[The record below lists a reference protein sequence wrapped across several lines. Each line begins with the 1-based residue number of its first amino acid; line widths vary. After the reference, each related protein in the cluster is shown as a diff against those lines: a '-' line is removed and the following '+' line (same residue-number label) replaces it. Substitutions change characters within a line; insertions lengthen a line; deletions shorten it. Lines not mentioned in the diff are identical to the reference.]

1 MDCGDL
7 FVTLHFKQKI
17 MAEFEV
23 TGLTYH
29 IGAGLSKEDAKAAVK
44 EFFKDLKIG
53 TPLILQAEPSNLHDA
68 NAIAVYLNYTR
79 HIGYIKSTSCLE
91 VKPLLDENEQCDAVV
106 IGNDGSKTMF
116 IEIPNVPETVA
127 ISCKRERVLPQVPLG
142 EVLKMDFTEEEK
154 ALQVVATRLL
164 KLKPTVENVK
174 AQIELSRL
182 YLPLSELS
190 ICYEDCLWRD
200 HILKNLR
207 TACRLEVGPE
217 LKQQLNELYERLK
230 TVEADQTRT
239 SDRPKLKLM
248 ETQLDKLKKLSEA
261 EDGLFANFEYHIA
274 SSGNSVKDE
283 LTKLEMWFKSMP
295 HLKMRNYQQH
305 DALSECLSYQHVSR
319 KELYEVYAAILL
331 LNRYARES
339 NTDIPDFTDIKEYVS
354 RVKHMLAA
362 DWTEEKYENLW
373 DCVLSMPTV
382 KTKAKQIGKQQ
393 NTTFNRNLIAH
404 ILRVMLNKGVFAVE
418 TSNQSMAEALEGTK
432 DHSVRTAIGETLED
446 KAMKGS
452 IEKLIVEK
460 K

>member
-1 MDCGDL
+1 MIY

-29 IGAGLSKEDAKAAVK
+29 IGAGLSKEEAKAAVK

-116 IEIPNVPETVA
+116 IEIPNAPETVA

-207 TACRLEVGPE
+207 TACRLEVGPA

-362 DWTEEKYENLW
+362 DWTEEKYDNLW